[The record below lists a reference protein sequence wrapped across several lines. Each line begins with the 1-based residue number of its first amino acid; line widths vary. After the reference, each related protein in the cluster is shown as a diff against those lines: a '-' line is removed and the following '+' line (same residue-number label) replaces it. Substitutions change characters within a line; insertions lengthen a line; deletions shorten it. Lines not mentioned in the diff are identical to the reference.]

1 LLEGLRLAAQT
12 AANTLHRHA
21 LAQVAQGVREG
32 GSMAGALAQAGL
44 FPPLLVAMAAS
55 GEASG
60 QLGPLLESAA
70 DALDRTFET
79 AAATA
84 LALLEPTII
93 VVMGG
98 IVALIILSILLPILQ
113 LQTLVGA

>member
-1 LLEGLRLAAQT
+1 
-12 AANTLHRHA
+12 
-21 LAQVAQGVREG
+21 
-32 GSMAGALAQAGL
+32 
-44 FPPLLVAMAAS
+44 MAAS

-60 QLGPLLESAA
+60 QLGALLESAA
-70 DALDRTFET
+70 DALDRSFEA

-84 LALLEPTII
+84 LALLEPAII

-113 LQTLVGA
+113 LQTLVGS